1 MVSQYHG
8 SVDAVWRTYPRLSS
22 PTRVAG
28 DLSDGTPF
36 GDSVIAWL
44 AGLRLAQLPGLFRWK
59 HRAPGASEIDAAEC
73 RHHLGSQ
80 TQQLCRLGT

>member
-1 MVSQYHG
+1 MVSQRRDL
-8 SVDAVWRTYPRLSS
+8 VDAVLRTYPRLSS

-36 GDSVIAWL
+36 GDPVIAWL
-44 AGLRLAQLPGLFRWK
+44 AGFRLTQLPGLFRRR
-59 HRAPGASEIDAAEC
+59 HRAPRASDIDAAEC

-80 TQQLCRLGT
+80 SQRLCHLGT